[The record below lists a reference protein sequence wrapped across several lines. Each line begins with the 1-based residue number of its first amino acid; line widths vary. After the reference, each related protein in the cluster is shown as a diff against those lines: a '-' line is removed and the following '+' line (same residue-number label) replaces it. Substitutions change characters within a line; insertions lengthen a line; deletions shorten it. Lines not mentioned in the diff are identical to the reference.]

1 MARTPSPEKIVA
13 EMLKN
18 DHFSKWLDVDLI
30 EISKSSCSLGCK
42 ITKSMLN
49 GFGIA
54 HGGICFSLAD
64 SCLAFA
70 ANARGHKCVSTKT
83 SIELK
88 KKVFE
93 GDYLIAK
100 SNEIKRGSKNAQFE
114 INITN
119 QDDELVAYFKGDV
132 YISSKKWDLEQMN

>member
-1 MARTPSPEKIVA
+1 MNLYQFYLFFNFFLLMVFINNLTAVFVK
-13 EMLKN
+13 
-18 DHFSKWLDVDLI
+18 
-30 EISKSSCSLGCK
+30 
-42 ITKSMLN
+42 
-49 GFGIA
+49 
-54 HGGICFSLAD
+54 
-64 SCLAFA
+64 
-70 ANARGHKCVSTKT
+70 

>member
-30 EISKSSCSLGCK
+30 EISKSSCSLGCT

-64 SCLAFA
+64 SCFAFA

-83 SIELK
+83 YIELK
-88 KKVFE
+88 KKF
-93 GDYLIAK
+93 LRAI
-100 SNEIKRGSKNAQFE
+100 I
-114 INITN
+114 
-119 QDDELVAYFKGDV
+119 
-132 YISSKKWDLEQMN
+132 

>member
-1 MARTPSPEKIVA
+1 
-13 EMLKN
+13 
-18 DHFSKWLDVDLI
+18 
-30 EISKSSCSLGCK
+30 
-42 ITKSMLN
+42 MLN

-100 SNEIKRGSKNAQFE
+100 SNEIKRESKNAQFE